1 MNTIIIVLSTKL
13 TDAKRLAQEW
23 TRAKIFEHANTLQ
36 SELET
41 QLGNSELDFN
51 DVDVVRSIHEPFQR
65 HIDALQESEK
75 LVSETL
81 RKRVVEVNAETA
93 IERSAAARAQE
104 ALEEIQTA
112 QGHDEFRSL
121 PQIAQPAGEKNAE
134 KKISKKQ
141 EIAERKKEIHAKKTA
156 VRLRSTPTIND
167 VVGAAG
173 AIEDTA
179 TSTRGIVL
187 YYCTSSSAATAVLI
201 ERDCLYSCS
210 HLLSVTESLTVIFIC
225 LHNITHL
232 LQLYSGRYLGRSAKR
247 RTVSY
252 AS

>member
-1 MNTIIIVLSTKL
+1 M
-13 TDAKRLAQEW
+13 
-23 TRAKIFEHANTLQ
+23 
-36 SELET
+36 
-41 QLGNSELDFN
+41 
-51 DVDVVRSIHEPFQR
+51 RSIHEPFQR

-121 PQIAQPAGEKNAE
+121 PQIAAGEKNAE

-167 VVGAAG
+167 VVDAAG

-201 ERDCLYSCS
+201 ERDCLFSCS
-210 HLLSVTESLTVIFIC
+210 HLLSVTDSLTVIFDMAPQ
-225 LHNITHL
+225 NPTSTPT
-232 LQLYSGRYLGRSAKR
+232 LQR
-247 RTVSY
+247 RVS
-252 AS
+252 

>member
-1 MNTIIIVLSTKL
+1 
-13 TDAKRLAQEW
+13 
-23 TRAKIFEHANTLQ
+23 
-36 SELET
+36 
-41 QLGNSELDFN
+41 
-51 DVDVVRSIHEPFQR
+51 VRSIHEPFQR

-121 PQIAQPAGEKNAE
+121 PQIAAGEKNAE

-141 EIAERKKEIHAKKTA
+141 EIADRKKEIHAKKTA
-156 VRLRSTPTIND
+156 VRLRSTPTINA

-173 AIEDTA
+173 AFEDTA
-179 TSTRGIVL
+179 TSTRGIVE
-187 YYCTSSSAATAVLI
+187 Y
-201 ERDCLYSCS
+201 
-210 HLLSVTESLTVIFIC
+210 
-225 LHNITHL
+225 
-232 LQLYSGRYLGRSAKR
+232 
-247 RTVSY
+247 
-252 AS
+252 